1 MQLARSFAFTL
12 VSGHDPDAH
21 KLPFAQSTQD
31 SSEESTNLTYHST
44 ASEVQ
49 LMFFATDENNHPLE
63 ELQKDDFAVVDD
75 GRVIRRFRSFAHSDL
90 IKLDVVMLID
100 SSESVL
106 PQCEREIEY
115 VQQMISQW
123 PWSPGDLTQII
134 DDCIQPA

>member
-115 VQQMISQW
+115 VQQMISQ
-123 PWSPGDLTQII
+123 
-134 DDCIQPA
+134 